1 MMQSAR
7 CYYYNHKLIKT
18 LFTDDLV
25 SACENNHYEIVC
37 YLLTDLTCDPNAPN
51 IYGQTPLTK
60 AKNKEV
66 IQLLLQ
72 HGAHVSDVYDQYS
85 RSMGLISNKNP
96 LENPVK
102 MFIIGHGGEGKSTLI
117 AAMQIEKL
125 RKAGEVTGVSQ
136 QTAGIVPK
144 VFESD
149 IYGYVQFFD
158 FAGQEAYH
166 SSHAAVIKSSVVACP
181 PVFILVVGLHRQDD
195 KETLYSV
202 EYWLSIVANQCIR
215 MEGKAPLIVIASH
228 LDEVPAETKD
238 RKQRIIERAVNR
250 YLQFDFIGFVAMD
263 CRYPNTTEMKSL
275 RKIVGI
281 ACSHI
286 RSKLS
291 VSLNSHM
298 FLVYLLDKLGNEIWI
313 TLEHFHLSIKDAL
326 DQEPHQR
333 KGKNNILPFIP
344 TEFPRLVEICLQLSD
359 KGHILFIENKQSPG
373 KSFIIID
380 PTKITADVN
389 GSIFAPP
396 NFKEHCKLA
405 SSTGIVPKSRL
416 VRHFSG
422 YSIDMIV
429 GFLSHHE
436 LAVPIEDKEVIQ
448 LIKRQTVENG
458 QETEVYLFCPGLI
471 RLEAPPESLQTQ
483 QYTHHFGWIIYC
495 RRSDKFFDIR
505 LFQVLLLRLA
515 LSQKLA
521 LRIDDSV
528 PSIQHFC
535 AVWKTGIQW
544 CTSNDISVLVH
555 LGDNSKS
562 INVQM
567 HTQGVTLEFN
577 HLRSKLIN
585 NISKAVK
592 ELCPMVSTIESLVNP
607 LEVEY
612 PMKSYSELKLIDF
625 QSIAESIVRCEPC
638 VVVNGTS
645 TLRLNR
651 LLQVEVYADLGECLL
666 QALFNEADSAS
677 LEQGV
682 CDEFLY
688 ALSSKW
694 ARQPEVLNQIKAA
707 FIQDTRIIVTS
718 DALYF
723 ALRKWRAKY
732 NGTYESIRS
741 ILDEISVFSGK
752 NLLVSQSSACM
763 YIYSAWC
770 DNCVL
775 IVYFI

>member
-1 MMQSAR
+1 
-7 CYYYNHKLIKT
+7 
-18 LFTDDLV
+18 
-25 SACENNHYEIVC
+25 
-37 YLLTDLTCDPNAPN
+37 
-51 IYGQTPLTK
+51 
-60 AKNKEV
+60 
-66 IQLLLQ
+66 
-72 HGAHVSDVYDQYS
+72 
-85 RSMGLISNKNP
+85 MGLISNKNP

-117 AAMQIEKL
+117 AAMQLEKL
-125 RKAGEVTGVSQ
+125 RKAAEVTGVSQ

-144 VFESD
+144 VFDSE
-149 IYGYVQFFD
+149 IYGCVQFFD

-215 MEGKAPLIVIASH
+215 MEGKAPLIVIGSH
-228 LDEVPAETKD
+228 LDEVSAETKD
-238 RKQRIIERAVNR
+238 RKRRIIERAVNR
-250 YLQFDFIGFVAMD
+250 YLQFDFIRFVAMD
-263 CRYPNTTEMKSL
+263 CRYPSSAEMKSL
-275 RKIVGI
+275 RKIVGNT
-281 ACSHI
+281 CSYI
-286 RSKLS
+286 RTKLS

-298 FLVYLLDKLGNEIWI
+298 FLVYLLDKLGKEIWI
-313 TLEHFHLSIKDAL
+313 TLEHFHLSVKAAL
-326 DQEPHQR
+326 DNEPQR
-333 KGKNNILPFIP
+333 KGKNNILPLIP
-344 TEFPRLVEICLQLSD
+344 IEFPRLVEICLQLSD
-359 KGHILFIENKQSPG
+359 KGHILFIENKQFPS

-396 NFKEHCKLA
+396 NFKEHCQLA

-416 VRHFSG
+416 VSHFSG

-436 LAVPIEDKEVIQ
+436 LAVPIEDKQVIE
-448 LIKRQTVENG
+448 LIKRQMAENV

-483 QYTHHFGWIIYC
+483 QYIHHFGWIIYC
-495 RRSDKFFDIR
+495 CRSDKFFDIR

-528 PSIQHFC
+528 PSIQQFC

-544 CTSNDISVLVH
+544 CTNNDISVLVH

-562 INVQM
+562 ITVQM
-567 HTQGVTLEFN
+567 HTQCVTLEFN

-585 NISKAVK
+585 NISKAIK

-607 LEVEY
+607 IEVKY
-612 PMKSYSELKLIDF
+612 PMKFYSELKLIDF
-625 QSIAESIVRCEPC
+625 QSIAESVVRCEPY

-645 TLRLNR
+645 TLQLNTLFR
-651 LLQVEVYADLGECLL
+651 MEVYADLGECLL
-666 QALFNEADSAS
+666 QALFNEADSAT
-677 LEQGV
+677 LEQSV

-688 ALSSKW
+688 TISSKW
-694 ARQPEVLNQIKAA
+694 ARQPEVLNQIMAA
-707 FIQDTRIIVTS
+707 FEIVIQDTRIVTS
-718 DALYF
+718 DTLYCS
-723 ALRKWRAKY
+723 LKKWQAEHS
-732 NGTYESIRS
+732 GTYESIRS
-741 ILDEISVFSGK
+741 ILDQISVFSGN
-752 NLLVSQSSACM
+752 NLLVSRLRIIL
-763 YIYSAWC
+763 YIIIAWY
-770 DNCVL
+770 V
-775 IVYFI
+775 